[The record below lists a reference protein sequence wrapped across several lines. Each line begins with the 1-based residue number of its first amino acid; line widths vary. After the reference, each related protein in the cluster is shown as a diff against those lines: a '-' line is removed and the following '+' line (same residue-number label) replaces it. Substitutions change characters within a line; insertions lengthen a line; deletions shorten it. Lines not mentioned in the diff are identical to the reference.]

1 MYARVLNAEEKRS
14 ITQIHKAIEKP
25 GFKLSDKVK
34 QKLMGVFAIVSSI
47 VALAL
52 FKADASVAYAFIMM
66 PLGASL
72 IFTKEKVIW

>member
-25 GFKLSDKVK
+25 EFKLSDKTK
-34 QKLMGVFAIVSSI
+34 QKLFGLFAIASSI
-47 VALAL
+47 VALAF
-52 FKADASVAYAFIMM
+52 FKADASVTYAFIMI

-72 IFTKEKVIW
+72 ILTKEKVIW

>member
-14 ITQIHKAIEKP
+14 ITKMHKAIEKP
-25 GFKLSDKVK
+25 EFKLSDKAK

-47 VALAL
+47 AALAF
-52 FKADASVAYAFIMM
+52 FKADASVAYAFIMI

>member
-14 ITQIHKAIEKP
+14 ITQIHKAIEKL
-25 GFKLSDKVK
+25 GFKLSDKAK
-34 QKLMGVFAIVSSI
+34 QKLIGLFAVVSSI

-52 FKADASVAYAFIMM
+52 FKADASVAYAFIMI
-66 PLGASL
+66 PIGALL

>member
-25 GFKLSDKVK
+25 GFKLSDKAK
-34 QKLMGVFAIVSSI
+34 QKFMGVFAIASSI
-47 VALAL
+47 AALAF
-52 FKADASVAYAFIMM
+52 FKTDASVAYAFIMI

>member
-14 ITQIHKAIEKP
+14 ITQMHKAIEKP
-25 GFKLSDKVK
+25 GFKLSDKAK
-34 QKLMGVFAIVSSI
+34 QKLIGAFAIVSSI
-47 VALAL
+47 AALAF
-52 FKADASVAYAFIMM
+52 FKTDASVAYAFIMI

>member
-25 GFKLSDKVK
+25 GFKLSDKAK
-34 QKLMGVFAIVSSI
+34 QKLIGAFAIISSI
-47 VALAL
+47 AALAF
-52 FKADASVAYAFIMM
+52 FKADASVAYAFIMI

>member
-25 GFKLSDKVK
+25 GFKLSDKAK
-34 QKLMGVFAIVSSI
+34 QKLIGAFAIVSSI
-47 VALAL
+47 VALAF
-52 FKADASVAYAFIMM
+52 FKTDASVAYAFIMI

>member
-14 ITQIHKAIEKP
+14 TTQIHKAIEKP
-25 GFKLSDKVK
+25 EFKLSDKAK
-34 QKLMGVFAIVSSI
+34 QNLMGVFAIASSI
-47 VALAL
+47 IALTF
-52 FKADASVAYAFIMM
+52 FKADASVAYAFIMI

>member
-25 GFKLSDKVK
+25 EFKLSDKAK
-34 QKLMGVFAIVSSI
+34 QKLMGVFAVVSSI
-47 VALAL
+47 AALAF
-52 FKADASVAYAFIMM
+52 FKTDASVAYAFIMI

>member
-14 ITQIHKAIEKP
+14 ITQIHKAIEKL
-25 GFKLSDKVK
+25 GFKLSDKAK
-34 QKLMGVFAIVSSI
+34 QKMFGVFAIVSSI
-47 VALAL
+47 AALAF
-52 FKADASVAYAFIMM
+52 FKTDASVAYAFIMM

>member
-14 ITQIHKAIEKP
+14 ITQIHKAIKKP
-25 GFKLSDKVK
+25 GFKLSDKAK
-34 QKLMGVFAIVSSI
+34 QKLIGAFAIVSSI
-47 VALAL
+47 AALAF
-52 FKADASVAYAFIMM
+52 FKADASVAYAFIMI

>member
-25 GFKLSDKVK
+25 GFKLSDKAK
-34 QKLMGVFAIVSSI
+34 QKLMGVLAVVSSI
-47 VALAL
+47 AALAF
-52 FKADASVAYAFIMM
+52 FKADASVAYAFIMI
-66 PLGASL
+66 PLGVSL

>member
-34 QKLMGVFAIVSSI
+34 QKLIGAFTITSSI
-47 VALAL
+47 AALAF
-52 FKADASVAYAFIMM
+52 FKADASVAYAFIMI
-66 PLGASL
+66 PIGALL
-72 IFTKEKVIW
+72 IFTKEKVIC

>member
-25 GFKLSDKVK
+25 GFKLSDKAK
-34 QKLMGVFAIVSSI
+34 QKLIGLFAVVSSI
-47 VALAL
+47 VALVF
-52 FKADASVAYAFIMM
+52 FKANASVVYAFIMI

>member
-1 MYARVLNAEEKRS
+1 MYAKAISAEEKRS

-25 GFKLSDKVK
+25 GFKLSDKAK
-34 QKLMGVFAIVSSI
+34 QNLLGPFAVASSI
-47 VALAL
+47 ATLAF
-52 FKADASVAYAFIMM
+52 FKADASVAYAFIMT

>member
-14 ITQIHKAIEKP
+14 ITQMHKAIEKP
-25 GFKLSDKVK
+25 EFKLSDKAK
-34 QKLMGVFAIVSSI
+34 QKLIGIFAVVSSI
-47 VALAL
+47 AALAF
-52 FKADASVAYAFIMM
+52 FKTDASVAYTFIMI

>member
-25 GFKLSDKVK
+25 EFKLSDKAK
-34 QKLMGVFAIVSSI
+34 QKLIGAFAIVSSI
-47 VALAL
+47 AALAF
-52 FKADASVAYAFIMM
+52 FKTDASVAYAFIMI

>member
-25 GFKLSDKVK
+25 GFKLSDKAK
-34 QKLMGVFAIVSSI
+34 QKLIGTFTIVSSI
-47 VALAL
+47 AALAF
-52 FKADASVAYAFIMM
+52 FKTDASVAYAFIMI

>member
-25 GFKLSDKVK
+25 ESKLSDKAK
-34 QKLMGVFAIVSSI
+34 QKLIGAFAVVSSI
-47 VALAL
+47 AALAF
-52 FKADASVAYAFIMM
+52 FKTDASVAYAFIMI
-66 PLGASL
+66 PIGASL

>member
-14 ITQIHKAIEKP
+14 ITQIHKAIKKP
-25 GFKLSDKVK
+25 GFKLSDKAK
-34 QKLMGVFAIVSSI
+34 QKLIGAFAIVSSI
-47 VALAL
+47 AALAF
-52 FKADASVAYAFIMM
+52 FKTDASVAYAFIMI

>member
-14 ITQIHKAIEKP
+14 ITQMHKAIEKP
-25 GFKLSDKVK
+25 GFKLSDKAK
-34 QKLMGVFAIVSSI
+34 QKLMGVLAVVSSI
-47 VALAL
+47 AALAF
-52 FKADASVAYAFIMM
+52 FKADASVAYALIMI

>member
-14 ITQIHKAIEKP
+14 ITQIHKAIKKP
-25 GFKLSDKVK
+25 GFKLSDKAK
-34 QKLMGVFAIVSSI
+34 QKLIGTFAIVSSI
-47 VALAL
+47 AALAF
-52 FKADASVAYAFIMM
+52 FKADASVTYAFIMI